1 MVVIVTNGYNTAQV
15 GSTCEGCISNF
26 HVTFKAVGGHFFIGN
41 FPSEKDCPGIPLDP
55 EILARRETVHVDWVE
70 LEFKDLT
77 GKYQVPSQT
86 EMIKEYCLVLELTF
100 DTIAMQGFMNL
111 WNALYSNNK

>member
-15 GSTCEGCISNF
+15 GSTCEGRISNF

-41 FPSEKDCPGIPLDP
+41 FPSEKDC
-55 EILARRETVHVDWVE
+55 
-70 LEFKDLT
+70 LT